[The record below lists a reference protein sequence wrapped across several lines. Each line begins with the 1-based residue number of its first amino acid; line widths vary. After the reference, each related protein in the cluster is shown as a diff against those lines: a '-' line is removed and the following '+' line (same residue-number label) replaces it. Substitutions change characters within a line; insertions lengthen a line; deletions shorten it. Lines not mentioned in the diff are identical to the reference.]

1 MIHLRSL
8 TRTGILAALVAL
20 LVGAVLAAAV
30 WLAVAYERNEKEE
43 ALTDATTAAVAE
55 ARARLAETENGLR
68 LLAAELPQ
76 GGDSLRRFEATALQL
91 LADDPALLR
100 IEMRNAEGD
109 LLSGVDSAM
118 PRPRIDARSRE
129 TLGFETTLAKRSAIM
144 FSRAVYS
151 RPYYIQVTDG
161 YGFEVTELAMPY
173 GRGSPD
179 GAMLAIYSLQ
189 RLLDRLLPADFQR
202 THQVYLSEVDGT
214 FVARSSSGLKGAGVY
229 TASAPLELPG
239 VTLLLRVNSL
249 QQQPKLVPN
258 VLAVLLAA
266 VTMALLASG
275 MLLWRDTKL
284 RLKAES
290 ELRDQH
296 AFRKAME
303 DSLITGLRARDL
315 EGRITY
321 VNPAFC
327 QMTGFSADELIGSEP
342 PMPYWVPENQE
353 AHERRNAQVLGG
365 GANRHGYETEFMR
378 RNGDR
383 FPALVFE
390 APLIDEHGQQAGW
403 MGSILD
409 ISDLRR
415 IEELNR
421 RQQEKLQAHARMAML
436 GEVASALSH
445 ELNQPLA
452 AITSYA
458 TACENLLPAARGSG
472 AERDDGGEGSGGSG
486 GGSGG
491 GSSSDGRHGAALFGG
506 MNAVRAALG
515 RIRSQSERAGQVIRS
530 VQDFVRRRRIE
541 RQPTAISDVV
551 HGVEPLIQLQARKWG
566 ARVALRLSERALVLG
581 DRTMLEQVVLNL
593 TRNAAESMGDT
604 PRALRLIELETCVH
618 DCEGQRWVRLSV
630 KDRGRGVDPQ
640 LQVQLFNA
648 FVTTKADGLGIG
660 LSLCRSVIE
669 SHGGHLSYEGRADGG
684 SIFSCTLPLHEAA
697 ADGGDAP
704 AGAAGAEATASIEA
718 AASIDA
724 AASAAAAASSAAK
737 DSITARAEAGAAAE
751 T

>member
-1 MIHLRSL
+1 MIKPRSP
-8 TRTGILAALVAL
+8 TRTGVLAALVAL
-20 LVGAVLAAAV
+20 LVGAVLVAAV
-30 WLAVAYERNEKEE
+30 WLAMDYERNEKEE
-43 ALTDATTAAVAE
+43 ALTEATTVAVTE
-55 ARARLAETENGLR
+55 ARARLADTENSLR
-68 LLAAELPQ
+68 RLATELPH
-76 GGDSLRRFEATALQL
+76 GDEPQRRFEAAALQL

-100 IEMRNAEGD
+100 IEMRRADGS
-109 LLSGVDSAM
+109 LVSGVDSPM

-161 YGFEVTELAMPY
+161 YGFEITELAMPY
-173 GRGSPD
+173 GAPSPE
-179 GAMLAIYSLQ
+179 GAILAIYSLQ
-189 RLLDRLLPADFQR
+189 RMLDRLLPVDFQR
-202 THQVYLSEVDGT
+202 VHQVYLSEVDGT

-258 VLAVLLAA
+258 VLAALLAA

-275 MLLWRDTKL
+275 FLLWRDTKL
-284 RLKAES
+284 RLKAER

-303 DSLITGLRARDL
+303 DSLITGLRARDF
-315 EGRITY
+315 EGCITY

-327 QMTGFSADELIGSEP
+327 QMTGFTAEELIGQPP
-342 PMPYWVPENQE
+342 PMPYWVPENRE
-353 AHERRNAQVLGG
+353 AHERRNAQVLTG

-378 RNGDR
+378 KNGER

-390 APLIDEHGQQAGW
+390 APLIDEHGEQAGW

-409 ISDLRR
+409 ISEVRR

-458 TACENLLPAARGSG
+458 TACENLLPPPRS
-472 AERDDGGEGSGGSG
+472 GGEAGSDAIGSHPGGIG
-486 GGSGG
+486 GGA
-491 GSSSDGRHGAALFGG
+491 GRRSRAPVGG
-506 MNAVRAALG
+506 MPAIRAALA

-541 RQPTAISDVV
+541 RQPTMISDVV
-551 HGVEPLIQLQARKWG
+551 RGVEPLIQLQARKWG
-566 ARVALRLSERALVLG
+566 ARVALRFTEPAMVLG

-593 TRNAAESMGDT
+593 TRNAAESMEET
-604 PRALRLIELETCVH
+604 PRASRLIEIETRVCNA
-618 DCEGQRWVRLSV
+618 DSLPWVRLSV
-630 KDRGRGVDPQ
+630 KDRGRGIDAQ
-640 LQVQLFNA
+640 LEAQLFNA

-660 LSLCRSVIE
+660 LSLCRSVVE
-669 SHGGHLSYEGRADGG
+669 SHGGHLNFERRADGG
-684 SIFSCTLPLHEAA
+684 SIFSCMLPLHAETAYADVPDAPPPDVDASAPQAA
-697 ADGGDAP
+697 AHTST
-704 AGAAGAEATASIEA
+704 AT
-718 AASIDA
+718 
-724 AASAAAAASSAAK
+724 
-737 DSITARAEAGAAAE
+737 
-751 T
+751 